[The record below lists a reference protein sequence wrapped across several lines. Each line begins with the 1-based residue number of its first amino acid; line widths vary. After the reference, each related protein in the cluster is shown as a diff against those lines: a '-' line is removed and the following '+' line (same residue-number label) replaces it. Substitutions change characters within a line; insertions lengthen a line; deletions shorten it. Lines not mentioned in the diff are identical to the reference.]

1 MDNFPI
7 VKNHDKLCSFI
18 LYVLI
23 KQNIS
28 SISHVPLMLRIKFER
43 REMD

>member
-7 VKNHDKLCSFI
+7 VKNHDKLCPFI

-28 SISHVPLMLRIKFER
+28 SI
-43 REMD
+43 